1 MSVAAKMRPMAEIQI
16 TPGKGKSKSFQV
28 SEQTLAKVL
37 SIVQNEEA
45 LPYDYAFP
53 HMKDA
58 AKRAA
63 SVLRGFRHRDGLSQV
78 ELAKKISVT
87 QGDLS
92 KMEAGKRPIGR
103 QIAERLAKIFKT
115 DPRVFR

>member
-16 TPGKGKSKSFQV
+16 TPGKGKAKSFQV
-28 SEQTLAKVL
+28 TERTMAKVL
-37 SIVQNEEA
+37 SIVQEEESI
-45 LPYDYAFP
+45 PYDDAFP

-58 AKRAA
+58 AKRPA
-63 SVLRGFRHRDGLSQV
+63 SVLRGFRYRDGLNQI
-78 ELAKKISVT
+78 ELAKKIDVT

-92 KMEAGKRPIGR
+92 KMETGKRPIGR
-103 QIAERLAKIFKT
+103 HVAERLAKVFKT